1 MLMKKNVIRILI
13 VLSCISL
20 FCSKPVSQA
29 QTPPKKNC
37 KLDADQDG
45 INDCFDR
52 CDNTPLGIRVDSHGC
67 PRDTDAD
74 GVPDYKD
81 KQLITPTEC
90 QPTDT
95 LGIGKCPNPIP
106 TNR

>member
-1 MLMKKNVIRILI
+1 MKKIHQFGLFIFCLNIYVANVDA
-13 VLSCISL
+13 
-20 FCSKPVSQA
+20 FA

-37 KLDADQDG
+37 KLDTDQDG

-52 CDNTPLGIRVDSHGC
+52 CDNTPIGVRVDSHGC

-95 LGIGKCPNPIP
+95 LGVGKCPESIP
-106 TNR
+106 SNLR

>member
-1 MLMKKNVIRILI
+1 MKKILQLCLFI
-13 VLSCISL
+13 FCLSIFSAN
-20 FCSKPVSQA
+20 FDAIA

-37 KLDADQDG
+37 KLDTDQDG

-52 CDNTPLGIRVDSHGC
+52 CDLTPKGVRVDSHGC

-95 LGIGKCPNPIP
+95 LGVGKCPEPIP
-106 TNR
+106 SNR

>member
-1 MLMKKNVIRILI
+1 M
-13 VLSCISL
+13 SQ
-20 FCSKPVSQA
+20 FCFMPELRA

-37 KLDADQDG
+37 KLDTDQDG

-52 CDNTPLGIRVDSHGC
+52 CDHTPVGIRVDSHGC

-95 LGIGKCPNPIP
+95 LGIGKCPEPAP